1 MDPPSLDQGWH
12 LQFLTK
18 FQKLD
23 GFGLLAPVR
32 VRSRYGAYAC
42 TEIFCTCR
50 GGAHQ
55 YGAWRAGGGGF
66 RPARAGGGVGGP
78 GGVSR
83 ACPGAVLRARPESE
97 SQEGREALFRT
108 KHGLH
113 LLELPLK
120 ASLVASRALP
130 RKTM

>member
-1 MDPPSLDQGWH
+1 MLVVHSASL
-12 LQFLTK
+12 LI
-18 FQKLD
+18 
-23 GFGLLAPVR
+23 GLCLPRVSGST
-32 VRSRYGAYAC
+32 VRSRYAAYAC

-66 RPARAGGGVGGP
+66 RPARAGGGEGGP

-97 SQEGREALFRT
+97 SQEGEKLCFALSM
-108 KHGLH
+108 GLQ